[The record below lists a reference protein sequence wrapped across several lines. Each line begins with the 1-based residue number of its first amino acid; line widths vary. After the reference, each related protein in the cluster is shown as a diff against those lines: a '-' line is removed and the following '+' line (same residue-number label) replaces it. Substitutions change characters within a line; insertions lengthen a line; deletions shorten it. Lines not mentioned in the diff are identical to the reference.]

1 MDNEQLNEFYVEY
14 KRLLFSLAYQM
25 TGSVSDAEDVIQD
38 VFTQLST
45 YDLKHQT
52 NMKGFLCKLVTNR
65 CLDLIKSARK
75 KREVYVGTWLPEPL
89 IVEEDPLYEISIEN
103 DVSLALLLLFEK
115 LNPTQRA
122 IFILRE
128 VLEFDYKTIAEI
140 VQKEESTCRKIFSRV
155 KNSLPNLEEE
165 LSTTKQI
172 DEHEKVI
179 KQFIGAFHQGN
190 VNQIIGIL
198 QHDIVYYAD
207 GGGKTVAALRPVI
220 GIERVV
226 KMLEFLM
233 QKAWEDDFRVSL
245 GKVNGSTGIVVKNS
259 QGLLGVVGFNVKQD
273 KIKEIYYI
281 ANPDKLKVH

>member
-1 MDNEQLNEFYVEY
+1 MDNELLNECYIEY
-14 KRLLFSLAYQM
+14 KRLLFSLAYQL
-25 TGSVSDAEDVIQD
+25 TGSICDAEDVIQD
-38 VFTQLST
+38 VFAQLST

-65 CLDLIKSARK
+65 CFDLIKSARK
-75 KREVYVGTWLPEPL
+75 KRELYVGTWLPEPL

-140 VQKEESTCRKIFSRV
+140 VQKEECTCRKIFSRV
-155 KNSLPNLEEE
+155 KNSLPNIEEE
-165 LSTTKQI
+165 LSTP
-172 DEHEKVI
+172 DNHEKVI
-179 KQFIGAFHQGN
+179 KQFIGAFQQGN
-190 VNQIIGIL
+190 VNQIIDIL

-207 GGGKTVAALRPVI
+207 GGGKTVAALRPI
-220 GIERVV
+220 FGIERVG
-226 KMLEFLM
+226 KLLESLM
-233 QKAWEDDFRVSL
+233 NKIWNEDIKVSL
-245 GKVNGSTGIVVKNS
+245 GNVNGRTGIIF
-259 QGLLGVVGFNVKQD
+259 QDAHGLKGVVGFNIKQD
-273 KIKEIYYI
+273 KIKEIYFV

>member
-1 MDNEQLNEFYVEY
+1 MDNELLNECYIEY

-25 TGSVSDAEDVIQD
+25 TGSISDAEDVIQD

-75 KREVYVGTWLPEPL
+75 KRELYVGTWLPEPL
-89 IVEEDPLYEISIEN
+89 IVEEDPLYEISIES

-155 KNSLPNLEEE
+155 KNSLPNIEEE

-172 DEHEKVI
+172 DDHEKVI
-179 KQFIGAFHQGN
+179 KQFIGAFQQGN
-190 VNQIIGIL
+190 VNQIIDIL

-220 GIERVV
+220 GMERVV
-226 KMLEFLM
+226 KLLESLM
-233 QKAWEDDFRVSL
+233 QKAWKDDFRVSL
-245 GKVNGSTGIVVKNS
+245 GKVNRGTGIVIKDS
-259 QGLLGVVGFNVKQD
+259 QGLQGIVGFNIKND

-281 ANPDKLKVH
+281 ANPDKLKVY

>member
-1 MDNEQLNEFYVEY
+1 MDNEQLNEFYIEY

-25 TGSVSDAEDVIQD
+25 TGSISDAEDVIQD
-38 VFTQLST
+38 VFAQLST
-45 YDLKHQT
+45 YEVKHQT

-65 CLDLIKSARK
+65 CLDLMKSARK

-140 VQKEESTCRKIFSRV
+140 VQKEESTCRKILSRV
-155 KNSLPNLEEE
+155 KNSLPNIEEE
-165 LSTTKQI
+165 LSTTKRI

-179 KQFIGAFHQGN
+179 KQFIGAFQQGN
-190 VNQIIGIL
+190 VNQIIDIL

-207 GGGKTVAALRPVI
+207 GGGKTVAALRPII
-220 GIERVV
+220 GIDRVG
-226 KMLEFLM
+226 KLLESLM
-233 QKAWEDDFRVSL
+233 NKAWKEDIKVSL
-245 GKVNGSTGIVVKNS
+245 GNVNGRTGFVF
-259 QGLLGVVGFNVKQD
+259 QDAHGLKGVVGFNIKQD
-273 KIKEIYYI
+273 KIKEIYFVV
-281 ANPDKLKVH
+281 NPDKLKVH